1 MNFDKTVILDHRNFT
16 FLSLYRE
23 MVLSEPN
30 LDKRKLG
37 NVAAI
42 PVSVDETHQMCKWL
56 SSVKSTDQS

>member
-1 MNFDKTVILDHRNFT
+1 
-16 FLSLYRE
+16 

-42 PVSVDETHQMCKWL
+42 PVSVDETHPMCKWL